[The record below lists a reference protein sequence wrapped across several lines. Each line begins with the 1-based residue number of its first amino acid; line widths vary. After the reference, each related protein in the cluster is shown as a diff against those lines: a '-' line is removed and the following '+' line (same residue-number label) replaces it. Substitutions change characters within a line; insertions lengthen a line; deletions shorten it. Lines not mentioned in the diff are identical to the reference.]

1 MSAISNFPAAHRH
14 RAAPVGVSEAGKF
27 GFRSA
32 VASVPF
38 QVIFL
43 KTMRF
48 GLAFPDDI
56 CWRSQA
62 ALSHSRKAAKY
73 PSVQMALVDERV
85 ARGRNL
91 AKPSRILAYD
101 LVQGPLEPVSVVS
114 NIEISSI
121 AFCVREEESSA
132 LKLNFD
138 HCSLGNLGQLGI
150 GGSVRKH
157 DGRLLTAL
165 SKPIGFVYLQ
175 KDKANK
181 VLGAPARRIRRLLL
195 LLVASKEAPRQL
207 QNQVRW
213 SSIAD
218 KSIPDPPTAVLVH
231 GILGSRK
238 NWGRYLC
245 LEIGPGISNMAGLSS
260 VFTSFY
266 HWYSDS
272 SQPLLINPVN

>member
-56 CWRSQA
+56 FWRSQS

-85 ARGRNL
+85 AHGRNL
-91 AKPSRILAYD
+91 AKTFQNFEYFSLQVFIFPAIVYDPLMISISFSLQAYD

-121 AFCVREEESSA
+121 AFCGA

-165 SKPIGFVYLQ
+165 SKPIGF
-175 KDKANK
+175 
-181 VLGAPARRIRRLLL
+181 
-195 LLVASKEAPRQL
+195 
-207 QNQVRW
+207 
-213 SSIAD
+213 
-218 KSIPDPPTAVLVH
+218 
-231 GILGSRK
+231 
-238 NWGRYLC
+238 
-245 LEIGPGISNMAGLSS
+245 GIS
-260 VFTSFY
+260 
-266 HWYSDS
+266 H
-272 SQPLLINPVN
+272 